1 MSARPILIAPI
12 LKNPSYIFVTFSPV
26 FCHICNNPALDLPLG
41 LFFKMSKSFSIIKIA
56 PCGINVA
63 DKEMIDLFYRNHT
76 VK

>member
-12 LKNPSYIFVTFSPV
+12 LKNPSYIFVTFFPI
-26 FCHICNNPALDLPLG
+26 FCHNCNNPAFDLPLG
-41 LFFKMSKSFSIIKIA
+41 LFFKIPKSFSIIKIA

-63 DKEMIDLFYRNHT
+63 EKKMIHLFYRNHT